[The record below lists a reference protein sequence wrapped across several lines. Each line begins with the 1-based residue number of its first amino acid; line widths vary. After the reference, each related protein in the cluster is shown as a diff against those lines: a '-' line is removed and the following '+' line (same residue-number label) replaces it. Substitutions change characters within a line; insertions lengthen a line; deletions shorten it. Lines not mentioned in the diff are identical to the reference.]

1 MITRPDERSI
11 SAKLLHYRSI
21 RTSCVSDRF
30 LQNMLKKRLLIDTDL
45 VKLVQYVL
53 ESLTCGGIT
62 HILNKYV
69 SRIKNIIMLDK
80 ISPHIL
86 RHSKA
91 IHLFPAGYSMII
103 IRDWLGHVSVTT
115 TEIYARLDIDA
126 KRKILEESFSMKDN
140 EQEYPDWTENQTLM
154 DFLKSL

>member
-1 MITRPDERSI
+1 
-11 SAKLLHYRSI
+11 
-21 RTSCVSDRF
+21 
-30 LQNMLKKRLLIDTDL
+30 
-45 VKLVQYVL
+45 
-53 ESLTCGGIT
+53 
-62 HILNKYV
+62 
-69 SRIKNIIMLDK
+69 MLDK